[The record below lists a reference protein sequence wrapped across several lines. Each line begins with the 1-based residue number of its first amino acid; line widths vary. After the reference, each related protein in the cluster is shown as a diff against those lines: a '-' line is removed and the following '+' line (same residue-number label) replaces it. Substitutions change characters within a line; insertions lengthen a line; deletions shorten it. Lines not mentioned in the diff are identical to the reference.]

1 MKKFKPEDMM
11 DIVAALKSE
20 EKKLET
26 RLGGI
31 RQAIRALNGYA
42 PRAINHNMPSEIEI
56 SSDRGSELRG
66 RKLSAS
72 HRRAIKIGI
81 AKAKARKAGGK

>member
-11 DIVAALKSE
+11 DIVAALKGE

-42 PRAINHNMPSEIEI
+42 PRAINHMPSEI
-56 SSDRGSELRG
+56 SSDRRSKLRG
-66 RKLSAS
+66 RKLSAA
-72 HRRAIKIGI
+72 HRAAIKSGI
-81 AKAKARKAGGK
+81 ARAKKAQAKT

>member
-1 MKKFKPEDMM
+1 
-11 DIVAALKSE
+11 
-20 EKKLET
+20 
-26 RLGGI
+26 
-31 RQAIRALNGYA
+31 
-42 PRAINHNMPSEIEI
+42 MPSEIEI
-56 SSDRGSELRG
+56 SSDRGSKLRG